1 MEGIENPNKPPLKN
15 FYMILFHRFGGKPC
29 DPKEQRETRP
39 CDYSNVPDCENVPR
53 TASHWGDWGEWSDCA
68 GVCGK

>member
-1 MEGIENPNKPPLKN
+1 
-15 FYMILFHRFGGKPC
+15 MILFHRFGGKPC

-39 CDYSNVPDCENVPR
+39 CDYSNVPDCKNVPR